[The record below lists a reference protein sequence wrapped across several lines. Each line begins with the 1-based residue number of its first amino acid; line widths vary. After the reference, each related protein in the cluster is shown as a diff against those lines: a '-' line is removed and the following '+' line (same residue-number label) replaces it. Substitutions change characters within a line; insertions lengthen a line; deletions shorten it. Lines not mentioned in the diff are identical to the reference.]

1 MIAMSDTPAERRI
14 HPRTPTEPIYLM
26 VAGRPARL
34 LDWSFGGL
42 RVRPEDGGGGFIVGQ
57 RVDVTVLRPDGHSWA
72 RLPVTIRHVDSD
84 DGGALGMMLVDRLS
98 AFPLLLELFN
108 HSLARA

>member
-1 MIAMSDTPAERRI
+1 MIALSNTPAERRV
-14 HPRTPTEPIYLM
+14 HPRNPTEPIYLL

-34 LDWSFGGL
+34 LDWSFGGM
-42 RVRPEDGGGGFIVGQ
+42 RIGPEDGADGFVVGQ
-57 RVDVTVLRPDGHSWA
+57 RVDVTVLRPDGRTWA
-72 RLPVTIRHVDSD
+72 RIPVIIRHIDHKPRL
-84 DGGALGMMLVDRLS
+84 ALGVMLTDRLA

>member
-1 MIAMSDTPAERRI
+1 MIAMSDTPAERRT
-14 HPRTPTEPIYLM
+14 HPRNPTEPIYLM

-42 RVRPEDGGGGFIVGQ
+42 RVRPEGGGDGFNVGQ

-72 RLPVTIRHVDSD
+72 RLPVTIRHIAHDE
-84 DGGALGMMLVDRLS
+84 GGALGVMLVDRLS

>member
-14 HPRTPTEPIYLM
+14 HPRNPTAPIYLM
-26 VAGRPARL
+26 VAGRPGRL

-42 RVRPEDGGGGFIVGQ
+42 RIKPEDGGVGFIIGQ
-57 RVDVTVLRPDGHSWA
+57 RVDVTVLRPDGRSWA
-72 RLPVTIRHVDSD
+72 RLPVTIRHIDHLA
-84 DGGALGMMLVDRLS
+84 GGTLGVMLVDRLS

-108 HSLARA
+108 HSLAQA

>member
-1 MIAMSDTPAERRI
+1 MSDTPAERRT

-42 RVRPEDGGGGFIVGQ
+42 RVRAEEGAMGFVVGQ

-72 RLPVTIRHVDSD
+72 RLPVIIRHIDHD
-84 DGGALGMMLVDRLS
+84 DHGALGVMLVDRLS

>member
-1 MIAMSDTPAERRI
+1 
-14 HPRTPTEPIYLM
+14 M

-42 RVRPEDGGGGFIVGQ
+42 RVRTEDDHDGFLIGQ
-57 RVDVTVLRPDGHSWA
+57 RLDITILRPDGHSWA
-72 RLPVTIRHVDSD
+72 RLPVIVRYIDR
-84 DGGALGMMLVDRLS
+84 GAGAALGVMLVDRLA

-108 HSLARA
+108 HSLAQA

>member
-34 LDWSFGGL
+34 LDWSFGGM
-42 RVRPEDGGGGFIVGQ
+42 RVRPEDQGGGFVVGQ
-57 RVDVTVLRPDGHSWA
+57 RVDVTVLRPDGHSWT
-72 RLPVTIRHVDSD
+72 RLPVTIRHVDHD
-84 DGGALGMMLVDRLS
+84 DGGALGVMLVDRLS

>member
-14 HPRTPTEPIYLM
+14 HPRNPTEPIFLM
-26 VAGRPARL
+26 VAGCPARL

-42 RVRPEDGGGGFIVGQ
+42 RVRPEHDGCGFATGQ
-57 RVDVTVLRPDGHSWA
+57 RVDITVLRSDGHSWA
-72 RLPVTIRHVDSD
+72 RLPVTIRHIDTD
-84 DGGALGMMLVDRLS
+84 DGGALGVMLVDRLT